1 MSSSARLRKTHSAF
15 GGGKVIFNE
24 SAKSFENNLFSVVD
38 DIQQNLSKLYPAY
51 TFDSQKRLSKLEV
64 AKKLGRK
71 KYVPENEKSFIN
83 PDGGILY
90 LVKDNKKYAIL
101 ISEAK
106 KQGTNDERIIEG
118 KKKQAQGNAI
128 ERAHKNYN
136 EFKLYCRDLPY
147 LPYVMFAFGC
157 DFYEGSSI
165 NDRLDAMTD
174 YLPRNVNYV
183 GKEKVATIFIR
194 EKEFTRKEMY
204 DKMLDVAIK
213 AIKILEQEVFNGKR

>member
-1 MSSSARLRKTHSAF
+1 MSSSNRLRNTHSAF
-15 GGGKVIFNE
+15 GGGRTIFNE
-24 SAKSFENNLFSVVD
+24 AAKDFETNLFSVVGEV
-38 DIQQNLSKLYPAY
+38 QQELTNKYPQY
-51 TFDSQKRLSKLEV
+51 NFIMQKRLSKHEV
-64 AKKLGRK
+64 AEKLGRK
-71 KYVPENEKSFIN
+71 AYNPENAKSFIN

-90 LVKDNKKYAIL
+90 AIKDGKKYAIL

-106 KQGTNDERIIEG
+106 KQGTNNERLKEG

-136 EFKLYCRDLPY
+136 EFCLYCKDLPY

-157 DFYEGSSI
+157 DFFEGSSI

-183 GKEKVATIFIR
+183 GKEKVATIYIR
-194 EKEFTRKEMY
+194 EKEFTKQEMY
-204 DKMLDVAIK
+204 DRMKDVAIK
-213 AIKILEQEVFNGKR
+213 SLEVLEEEVFNG

>member
-1 MSSSARLRKTHSAF
+1 MSSSKRLRNTHTSF
-15 GGGKVIFNE
+15 GGGRTIFNE
-24 SAKSFENNLFSVVD
+24 SAKSFETNLFSVVGEV
-38 DIQQNLSKLYPAY
+38 QRELSQKYPDYA
-51 TFDSQKRLSKLEV
+51 FIMQKRLSKQEV
-64 AKKLGRK
+64 AEKLGRK
-71 KYVPENEKSFIN
+71 NYIPENSKSFIN

-90 LVKDNKKYAIL
+90 AVKNGKKYAIL

-106 KQGTNDERIIEG
+106 KQGTNDERLKEG
-118 KKKQAQGNAI
+118 KKKQSLGNAI

-136 EFKLYCRDLPY
+136 EFCLYCKDLPY

-157 DFYEGSSI
+157 DFFEGSSI

-194 EKEFTRKEMY
+194 KDEFTKQEMY
-204 DKMLDVAIK
+204 DRMKDVAIK
-213 AIKILEQEVFNGKR
+213 SIEVLERKVFND